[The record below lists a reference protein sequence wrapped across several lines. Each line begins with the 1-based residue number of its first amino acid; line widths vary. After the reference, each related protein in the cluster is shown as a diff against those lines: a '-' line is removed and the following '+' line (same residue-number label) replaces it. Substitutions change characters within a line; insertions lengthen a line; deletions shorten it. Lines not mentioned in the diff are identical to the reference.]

1 MQRIS
6 ILLLVLVV
14 CFATAMQAQVQAP
27 KPDPEMKKLHVFV
40 GHWTYEGEAK
50 PGPLGSGGKSTGE
63 STCQMILGGFCQQC
77 RGTEKGPGGETQ
89 ALEIMGYDPV
99 NKDFFDEV
107 YGDDGSRSSA
117 AVAVTGNTW
126 TEAGKLVIA
135 GKQYQFRGTIALAPD
150 LASATA
156 KSEIS
161 VDGKTWTPWGE
172 TKLTKT
178 KSAAPKK

>member
-1 MQRIS
+1 
-6 ILLLVLVV
+6 
-14 CFATAMQAQVQAP
+14 
-27 KPDPEMKKLHVFV
+27 
-40 GHWTYEGEAK
+40 
-50 PGPLGSGGKSTGE
+50 
-63 STCQMILGGFCQQC
+63 MILGGFCLQC
-77 RGTEKGPGGETQ
+77 RGTEKGPAGETQ

-99 NKDFFDEV
+99 NKNFFDEV
-107 YGDDGSRSSA
+107 YGSDGGRSSA
-117 AVAVTGNTW
+117 ALTVAGNTW

-135 GKQYQFRGTIALAPD
+135 GKQYQVRGTYALAPD

-178 KSAAPKK
+178 KPAAKK